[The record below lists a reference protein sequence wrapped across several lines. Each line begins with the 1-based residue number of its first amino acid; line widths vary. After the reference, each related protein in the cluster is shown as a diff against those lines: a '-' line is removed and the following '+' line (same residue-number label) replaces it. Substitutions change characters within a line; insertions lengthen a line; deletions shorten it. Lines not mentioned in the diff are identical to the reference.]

1 MPSPQ
6 GAWSEPQVAPAPGQP
21 VGGGDVQA
29 PAPLEGQAAYQTQ
42 PQGYVGGVQAVQAQ
56 GPVQVQEAP
65 DPAVY
70 AVQQAVAGA
79 MTETGQGTHESGG
92 RDSGAVDLNGVRMPA
107 PASVA
112 APVAAAPVRRPL
124 HRGPASGESTP
135 SYGGTPTGGV
145 VRSLADRGPAE
156 APQTPMPA
164 RHAGPPTTG
173 PEYLDLPGPQLG
185 EIPPQAGSPWAAHA
199 PEQVAVPVA
208 VAVATEAVTAEAAA
222 ETVVPEPVAE
232 PVQVAQLVEAA
243 PGAAAGASAD
253 GASQTAHPWAGSCPW
268 RGPCR
273 RLRTWPRRRSW
284 SRSSRSRSRSRK
296 PSSSRRPCPNP

>member
-1 MPSPQ
+1 MSDTGQIPGEGLPENAGMVEQPGNPAPGAYTFLAPSEHASEDDDLLLMPSPQ
-6 GAWSEPQVAPAPGQP
+6 GAWSEPQVAPVPGQP

-112 APVAAAPVRRPL
+112 APVAAAPVRKLARCTAARP
-124 HRGPASGESTP
+124 RASRPRRTAGRRPAVWS
-135 SYGGTPTGGV
+135 
-145 VRSLADRGPAE
+145 VRSPTADP
-156 APQTPMPA
+156 
-164 RHAGPPTTG
+164 
-173 PEYLDLPGPQLG
+173 
-185 EIPPQAGSPWAAHA
+185 
-199 PEQVAVPVA
+199 
-208 VAVATEAVTAEAAA
+208 
-222 ETVVPEPVAE
+222 
-232 PVQVAQLVEAA
+232 
-243 PGAAAGASAD
+243 
-253 GASQTAHPWAGSCPW
+253 
-268 RGPCR
+268 
-273 RLRTWPRRRSW
+273 PRRRRPRCPHGTRDRPPPVPST
-284 SRSSRSRSRSRK
+284 STCRARSSARSRRRPAARGRRTYRNRSRCPWQWQRK
-296 PSSSRRPCPNP
+296 P